1 MTELKIHIPD
11 CFHEHLNDAMLSDI
25 PLVVRLDSHK
35 SSCSSSMV
43 SLTND
48 HVASNADIVVK
59 DSSRASVS
67 SDNGSNDSGYIEK
80 EGKKKKG
87 KMSNLLQSLKSSGK
101 DGSFKKKKKMKEVK
115 VEGKVAKFN
124 HHLTYAPYDY
134 WVKIGFSVE
143 FRSL

>member
-59 DSSRASVS
+59 DSSRGSVS
-67 SDNGSNDSGYIEK
+67 SDNGSNDSGYVEKMK

-87 KMSNLLQSLKSSGK
+87 KMSNLLQSFKSSSK
-101 DGSFKKKKKMKEVK
+101 DGSFKKKKIK
-115 VEGKVAKFN
+115 VEGKVEKFIIVHGN
-124 HHLTYAPYDY
+124 FFCMLPTT
-134 WVKIGFSVE
+134 IG
-143 FRSL
+143 LK